1 MELYERLSIVLTHL
15 KLADQ
20 ALEEQDETSARSFLL
35 NASATIEH
43 CREIIETY
51 GRKNNSI
58 GAAWKLESKFVKH
71 LKQSEK
77 MRRLN
82 SKETAAISI

>member
-35 NASATIEH
+35 NASATVEQ
-43 CREIIETY
+43 CREII
-51 GRKNNSI
+51 
-58 GAAWKLESKFVKH
+58 
-71 LKQSEK
+71 
-77 MRRLN
+77 
-82 SKETAAISI
+82 

>member
-35 NASATIEH
+35 NASATVEQ
-43 CREIIETY
+43 CREIIDVILI
-51 GRKNNSI
+51 RKNYTI
-58 GAAWKLESKFVKH
+58 L
-71 LKQSEK
+71 
-77 MRRLN
+77 MM
-82 SKETAAISI
+82 

>member
-1 MELYERLSIVLTHL
+1 MELYERLSIVLTDL
-15 KLADQ
+15 KLDDQ

-35 NASATIEH
+35 NASATVEQ

-58 GAAWKLESKFVKH
+58 GA
-71 LKQSEK
+71 
-77 MRRLN
+77 
-82 SKETAAISI
+82 T

>member
-35 NASATIEH
+35 NASATVEQ
-43 CREIIETY
+43 CRDIIET
-51 GRKNNSI
+51 
-58 GAAWKLESKFVKH
+58 
-71 LKQSEK
+71 
-77 MRRLN
+77 
-82 SKETAAISI
+82 

>member
-1 MELYERLSIVLTHL
+1 MKELHERLSIVIEHL

-20 ALEEQDETSARSFLL
+20 ALGEQDETSARSFLL
-35 NASATIEH
+35 NASATVEE

-58 GAAWKLESKFVKH
+58 E
-71 LKQSEK
+71 
-77 MRRLN
+77 
-82 SKETAAISI
+82 ET

>member
-35 NASATIEH
+35 NASAKVEQ

-51 GRKNNSI
+51 ERKNNGI
-58 GAAWKLESKFVKH
+58 GS
-71 LKQSEK
+71 
-77 MRRLN
+77 
-82 SKETAAISI
+82 T